1 MRGARVVVAVLVM
14 ALFCVSLLAGAAV
27 AAEKVSV
34 KGKVKDYD
42 VAQKT
47 VTVTVDGKDTTF
59 VVENETV
66 LKKLDDRIVQG
77 DEVKVKY
84 TEEGGKN
91 VIKGSNDLKGT
102 KAGC

>member
-1 MRGARVVVAVLVM
+1 MRVARLGALLVM
-14 ALFCVSLLAGAAV
+14 ALFCAALIAGAAT
-27 AAEKVSV
+27 AADKISV

-42 VAQKT
+42 LAQKT
-47 VTVTVDGKDTTF
+47 VTVTVGEKDMTF
-59 VVENETV
+59 VVENESA
-66 LKKLDDRIVQG
+66 LKKLDDRILKG

-102 KAGC
+102 KPGC